1 MNEKSVEQQIRDHF
15 KTFTPVEIADS
26 TYLFGIN
33 FDTDSIESI
42 LDSVIALYREVKEL
56 RDLIASD
63 FRKDSEERVLVPRER
78 ETQNIVIENC
88 YRKECALNKALS
100 NRYVFESVKRRL
112 AEKSR
117 EEKQENVK

>member
-1 MNEKSVEQQIRDHF
+1 MIEKSIEQQIREHF
-15 KTFTPVEIADS
+15 KNFTPIDIADS

-42 LDSVIALYREVKEL
+42 LDNVIALYREVKEL
-56 RDLIASD
+56 RDIIDSD
-63 FRKDSEERVLVPRER
+63 FRKDSEERVLVPRDR

-88 YRKECALNKALS
+88 YRKESALNKALS
-100 NRYVFESVKRRL
+100 NQYVLESVRKRL

-117 EEKQENVK
+117 EEKQENSK